1 MSPVV
6 AEPHVFVI
14 FGATG
19 DLSERKLMPALAHLS
34 RYKHLGR
41 DSLILGVG
49 RRPEI
54 DDAVFRRWTR
64 DALDSAGLPLDD
76 EWCERKIHYYCA
88 ANGEAADFQE
98 LARRIEALEQQFGLP
113 GNRVFYLALPPQAFA
128 PVVER
133 LHAAGLNQGPGWTR
147 LVMEKP
153 IGHDL
158 ASATELIEHTQR
170 SFEEEQIYRIDHYL
184 GKAMVQNLLV
194 FRFANAIFESLWNRN
209 HVDSVQITVAED
221 LGLAGRAGYYE
232 GAGALRDMLQ
242 NHVTQLMCLIG
253 MEVPVAFDARA
264 IRQEKVKLLRSIS
277 SVGAEDIV
285 FGRYEASGELVGYL
299 DEEGVDPGSQTESY
313 VALRLGIDNWRWQ
326 GVPFFLRTGKRL
338 PERSTYITV
347 VFRRPPVCLFDSLG
361 GCSIYPNILVLRLQP
376 DEGFALTFD
385 VKTPGEP
392 FALKTFPLGFDYRQE
407 FGEIPE
413 AYETLL
419 LDVLTGDQTL
429 FVHAEEALASWSLY
443 EPALERSRQLHSY
456 AAGSWGPSAAE
467 TLLSRAGHRWFE
479 AVRAK

>member
-1 MSPVV
+1 V

-19 DLSERKLMPALAHLS
+19 DLSERKLMPALARLS
-34 RYKHLGR
+34 RQKHLGQ
-41 DSLILGVG
+41 DSVILGVG

-54 DDAVFRRWTR
+54 DDTIFRRR
-64 DALDSAGLPLDD
+64 IREALESAGLPRDD
-76 EWCERKIHYYCA
+76 EWCDRKIHYHCG
-88 ANGEAADFQE
+88 ANGEAADFQG
-98 LARRIEALEQQFGLP
+98 LARRIEELEKQFGLP
-113 GNRVFYLALPPQAFA
+113 GNRVFYLALPPHAFA
-128 PVVER
+128 PVVDQLR
-133 LHAAGLNQGPGWTR
+133 AAGLNQGPGWTR

-209 HVDSVQITVAED
+209 HVESVQITVAES
-221 LGLAGRAGYYE
+221 LGLEGRAGYYDKT
-232 GAGALRDMLQ
+232 GALRDMVQ
-242 NHVTQLMCLIG
+242 NHVTQLMCLMA
-253 MEVPVAFDARA
+253 MEVPVAFEARS

-277 SVGAEDIV
+277 AIGPDDVV
-285 FGRYEASGELVGYL
+285 FGQYEAAGDRLGYAQ
-299 DEEGVDPGSQTESY
+299 EENVDPSSQTESF
-313 VALRLGIDNWRWQ
+313 VALRLSIDNWRWQ
-326 GVPFFLRTGKRL
+326 GVPFFLRTGKKMI
-338 PERSTYITV
+338 ERSTYITV
-347 VFRRPPVCLFDSLG
+347 VFRRPPVCLFESVG
-361 GCSIYPNILVLRLQP
+361 GCSIYPNILVMRLQP
-376 DEGFALTFD
+376 EEGFALTFD
-385 VKTPGEP
+385 VKKPGEP
-392 FALKTFPLGFDYRQE
+392 FALKTFPLGFDYGQE

-443 EPALERSRQLHSY
+443 EPVLQRPRTLHSY

-467 TLLSRAGHRWFE
+467 SLLNRGGHRWFE
-479 AVRAK
+479 AVRAR